1 MCLKNRPIDEI
12 YQALFYGHS
21 LITKVFQHF
30 LSLVCSVRNE
40 ELFSDSEFSSGWRL
54 RTCRSVSK
62 RH

>member
-40 ELFSDSEFSSGWRL
+40 ELSFLIPNFL
-54 RTCRSVSK
+54 RVGDCARVVL
-62 RH
+62 